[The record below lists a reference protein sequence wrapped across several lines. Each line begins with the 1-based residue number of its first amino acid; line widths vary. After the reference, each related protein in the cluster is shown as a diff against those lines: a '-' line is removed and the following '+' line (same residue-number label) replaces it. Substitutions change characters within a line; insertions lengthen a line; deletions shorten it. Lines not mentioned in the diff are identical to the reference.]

1 MTQQKHKSAPIR
13 ILRIITRL
21 NIGGPSIQAIKLS
34 RRLDSAGFHTT
45 LVHGQLG
52 PDEGDMRTLLSTE
65 GLDIIS
71 MPTLRRKVDPL
82 NDIRTFWQLLRLL
95 RNLRPAIVHTHMAK
109 AGAIGR
115 QAAIVYNTLWARNH
129 PVKLVHT
136 YHGHVLEGYF
146 SAPKTALFLAAE
158 KLLARRTNTLI
169 AVSAQVRQELLKE
182 YRIGREDRFQ
192 VVPLGLDLAPLEAI
206 DNTARRDARKQLGIP
221 EEAKVIVWVGRLTP
235 IKQPEVF
242 LDAAKLIKL
251 RHPQAIFLVVG
262 DGELRSEVESKARAL
277 EMANDIRFL
286 GWRGDLAT
294 IYAASN
300 LSLLTSRNEGT
311 PVAIIEAMAS
321 GLPSVSP
328 NVGGVRDVITD
339 PSVGTIVEE
348 GSPESL
354 AATACALLDS
364 PDHCRQIGKSA
375 RSSAVGRFGFA
386 RLVSDITALYHGL
399 LNLPPVSLGQAPRD
413 SGPRLS

>member
-1 MTQQKHKSAPIR
+1 M
-13 ILRIITRL
+13 
-21 NIGGPSIQAIKLS
+21 
-34 RRLDSAGFHTT
+34 
-45 LVHGQLG
+45 
-52 PDEGDMRTLLSTE
+52 
-65 GLDIIS
+65 
-71 MPTLRRKVDPL
+71 
-82 NDIRTFWQLLRLL
+82 
-95 RNLRPAIVHTHMAK
+95 
-109 AGAIGR
+109 
-115 QAAIVYNTLWARNH
+115 
-129 PVKLVHT
+129 
-136 YHGHVLEGYF
+136 
-146 SAPKTALFLAAE
+146 
-158 KLLARRTNTLI
+158 
-169 AVSAQVRQELLKE
+169 
-182 YRIGREDRFQ
+182 
-192 VVPLGLDLAPLEAI
+192 APLEAI

-277 EMANDIRFL
+277 KMANDIRFL
-286 GWRGDLAT
+286 GWRGDLPT

-364 PDHCRQIGKSA
+364 PDHCRQIGESS

>member
-52 PDEGDMRTLLSTE
+52 PDEGDMQTLLSTE
-65 GLDIIS
+65 GLNTIS

-95 RNLRPAIVHTHMAK
+95 RNLRPALVHTHMAK

-129 PVKLVHT
+129 PAKLVHT

-158 KLLARRTNTLI
+158 KLLARRTDTLI

-192 VVPLGLDLAPLEAI
+192 IVPLGLDLAALEAI

-277 EMANDIRFL
+277 KMTNDIRFL
-286 GWRGDLAT
+286 GWRGDLPT

-364 PDHCRQIGKSA
+364 PDLCREIGESA

-413 SGPRLS
+413 SAPRLS